1 MLILLNTGKKQQ
13 NLFKKKPKTPEIT
26 KVGLLM
32 KLNDNNQYT
41 KPKFDDV
48 INSKIEQSN

>member
-13 NLFKKKPKTPEIT
+13 NLFFKKPPEIT

-32 KLNDNNQYT
+32 KMNDNNIQ
-41 KPKFDDV
+41 
-48 INSKIEQSN
+48 NLSLMM